1 VSEDN
6 EPDWSTQ
13 LAKGGEALR
22 RQMESVVRAA
32 EQFAAGGP
40 ARTLAQR
47 ITRAVDAAMRE
58 LQPPPVHAVVHPA
71 TLHVSVSIPTPTV
84 ITGSGSIALPRAGF
98 GGQGTVQ
105 NPPSGQAERSIG
117 QILAL
122 MLVAV
127 ATSGLLGVQ
136 GPDQAT
142 VGYYLT
148 VIGVLLPIA
157 WFFWNMHK

>member
-6 EPDWSTQ
+6 EPDWAAE

-22 RQMESVVRAA
+22 RQVESIVRAA
-32 EQFAAGGP
+32 EQFAAGGS
-40 ARTLAQR
+40 ARPWAQR
-47 ITRAVDAAMRE
+47 ITRAMDAAMRE

-71 TLHVSVSIPTPTV
+71 TLEVSV
-84 ITGSGSIALPRAGF
+84 ALPAVIVF
-98 GGQGTVQ
+98 SGGAALAPLRFSGQVTVE
-105 NPPSGQAERSIG
+105 NPPSGQAERSLG

-127 ATSGLLGVQ
+127 AASGLLGVQ
-136 GPDQAT
+136 GPDRAT
-142 VGYYLT
+142 VDHYLT

-157 WFFWNMHK
+157 WFLWNMHK